1 MFLSEPGVLRL
12 QRPKPPCALALSTLR
27 STQGPSSRELRELPY
42 ETLAELRKECWTMAI
57 AIYRKYRPKLF
68 EDLIGQ
74 ELVVQ
79 ILKNAAKSDKVSH
92 AYLFYGP
99 RGTGKT
105 TAARIVAKIA
115 NCETR
120 ASDPKFR
127 AQGEPCNKCRAC
139 KEIDEGRA
147 IDVAEIDAASNR
159 GIDEIR
165 SLKEGIRLSPTSYH
179 YKVFIIDEAHQL
191 TKFAA
196 DALLKILEEPPAH
209 AIFILATTEYE
220 KLSATIV
227 SRTQRFHFRRVPTQ
241 AILKKLNQIAL
252 AEKIEIDTAA
262 LELIATA
269 AEGSFRDAESL
280 FEQVTSLAG
289 GTGLENVEQILGKV
303 GFVRTAALAGYLL
316 DNDLEASLEYLAEIN
331 ESGFNLVQ
339 LNKDLIHYLRRV
351 LTLKF
356 DPQLEEVFK
365 RELTPDEIVEIKKHG
380 AVAKDPDKIINLIK
394 SLIRAYSEMRYSPFT
409 LVPLEIAIIENLKP
423 ENRK

>member
-1 MFLSEPGVLRL
+1 M
-12 QRPKPPCALALSTLR
+12 AL
-27 STQGPSSRELRELPY
+27 
-42 ETLAELRKECWTMAI
+42 

-68 EDLIGQ
+68 EGLIGQ
-74 ELVVQ
+74 ELTVE
-79 ILKNAAKSDKVSH
+79 ILKNAAKTSRISH

-105 TAARIVAKIA
+105 TAARIMAKIA

-120 ASDPKFR
+120 ANDPKFR
-127 AQGEPCNKCRAC
+127 AKGEPCNKCRPC
-139 KEIDEGRA
+139 EEIDRGAA
-147 IDVAEIDAASNR
+147 IDVVEIDAASNR

-165 SLKEGIRLSPTSYH
+165 SLREGIRLSPTSYQ

-220 KLSATIV
+220 KLPVTVV
-227 SRTQRFHFRRVPTQ
+227 SRTQRFHFRRIPTQ
-241 AILKKLNQIAL
+241 LLLKKLSQIAS
-252 AEKIEIDTAA
+252 AEKIEIDNAA

-289 GTGLENVEQILGKV
+289 GTALENVEQILGKV
-303 GFVRTAALAGYLL
+303 GFVRTATLAGYIL
-316 DNDLEASLEYLAEIN
+316 DDDIEASLEYLAEIN

-356 DPQLEEVFK
+356 DSRLEEVFK
-365 RELTPDEIVEIKKHG
+365 RELTADEIDEIKKHG
-380 AVAKDPDKIINLIK
+380 ALAKDPDKIINLIK

-409 LVPLEIAIIENLKP
+409 LVPLEVAIIENLKSTP
-423 ENRK
+423 R